1 VNLVKPITKIYSQGF
16 YRNLFHIFQSL
27 VAFYTYFG
35 TLKEFS
41 EILTQKNKMKKE
53 QCMGRIRPTDLAC
66 RSSLAGKQPAGQPMR
81 AVQHGRA
88 VARHGAAHQRP
99 SGRRG

>member
-1 VNLVKPITKIYSQGF
+1 VNLIKPITKIYSQGF

-27 VAFYTYFG
+27 IAFYTYFR
-35 TLKEFS
+35 TVKEFS
-41 EILTQKNKMKKE
+41 EILTQKKKMKKE

-81 AVQHGRA
+81 TVQHDRA
-88 VARHGAAHQRP
+88 VVRPGAAHR
-99 SGRRG
+99 